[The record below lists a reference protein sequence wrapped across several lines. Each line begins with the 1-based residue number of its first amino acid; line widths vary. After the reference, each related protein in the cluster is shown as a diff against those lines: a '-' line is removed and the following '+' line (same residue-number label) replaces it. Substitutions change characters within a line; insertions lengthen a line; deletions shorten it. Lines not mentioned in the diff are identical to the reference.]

1 MNKLLQ
7 YVILLLLFHP
17 LVLFGQEQEKIVI
30 EGIVVDADSTQG
42 LPSVHLRIP
51 NTSLGG
57 VTGEDGRFKTRV
69 YPHDS
74 IVFSSVGYEPYLVV
88 LSDSTA
94 QSRRA
99 LVVRMKPQVTMLE
112 EVKIKE
118 YIDIT
123 KYIKYKV
130 DSTVDMRRPKGTP
143 LFEKSVP
150 KERKAVQMSAGP
162 NGATLEGAVTAF
174 ANLFSDEHQQKK
186 KLKQLLAAEEAQA
199 QQQALREEMV
209 ERYQA
214 LVLNVVNLNAVE
226 LQRFTAAYMPSSLAM
241 VSMSDY
247 VVTAGIVRNLKQ
259 YESQEVFLEELL
271 KKGVFEGQEDV
282 QQ

>member
-1 MNKLLQ
+1 MNKLLWCAMLF
-7 YVILLLLFHP
+7 LLLRP
-17 LVLFGQEQEKIVI
+17 LVSFGQEEEKIVI
-30 EGIVVDADSTQG
+30 EGIVVDADSAHA

-57 VTGEDGRFKTRV
+57 VTGEDGRFKTRI
-69 YPHDS
+69 YPSDS
-74 IVFSSVGYEPYLVV
+74 IVFSSVGYAPYLLT

-94 QSRRA
+94 QNRRT
-99 LVVRMKPQVTMLE
+99 LVIRMQPQITMLE

-118 YIDIT
+118 YVDIT
-123 KYIKYKV
+123 KYIKYKI

-143 LFEKSVP
+143 LFEKSTP

-162 NGATLEGAVTAF
+162 NGARLEGAVTAF

-186 KLKQLLAAEEAQA
+186 KLKELLAVEAAEA
-199 QQQALREEMV
+199 QQQALAEEMV
-209 ERYQA
+209 ERYQT
-214 LVLNVVNLNAVE
+214 LVRNVIKLSDIE
-226 LQRFTAAYMPSSLAM
+226 LQRFTSTYMPYPLAM

-247 VVTAGIVRNLKQ
+247 DVTAGIVRNLKK

-271 KKGVFEGQEDV
+271 DKGVFEGQENIK
-282 QQ
+282 